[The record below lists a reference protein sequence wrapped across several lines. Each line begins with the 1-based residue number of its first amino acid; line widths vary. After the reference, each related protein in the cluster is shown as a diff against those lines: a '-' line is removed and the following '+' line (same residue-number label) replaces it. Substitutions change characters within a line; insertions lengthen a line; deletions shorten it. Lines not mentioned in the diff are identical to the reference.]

1 MEDTM
6 IIKDVL
12 IEEHQRIKQ
21 VIDELKLEIQN
32 QQRSNIPNTGI
43 LLMSIDFL
51 QTYAH
56 KTHQVKEENML
67 FASLQNK
74 TVSEIHKNTIKTL
87 TQQHRQ
93 LRFLVNEIQELT
105 DTYRKGDESIL
116 QQLTNTLQKL
126 TLEYTNHFKKEN
138 EQFFSAIINEYFTK
152 EERQQI
158 IEEFN
163 VFDRTRIHEKYD
175 QVIDQIKKM

>member
-1 MEDTM
+1 MEDNM

-67 FASLQNK
+67 FA
-74 TVSEIHKNTIKTL
+74 
-87 TQQHRQ
+87 
-93 LRFLVNEIQELT
+93 
-105 DTYRKGDESIL
+105 
-116 QQLTNTLQKL
+116 
-126 TLEYTNHFKKEN
+126 
-138 EQFFSAIINEYFTK
+138 
-152 EERQQI
+152 
-158 IEEFN
+158 
-163 VFDRTRIHEKYD
+163 
-175 QVIDQIKKM
+175 